1 MKRTYNNPDT
11 MKAVAVW
18 KSNHPGAT
26 IAELAERFNIKPHQ
40 VRYALDKYAEDANL
54 MKNTRAG
61 RKAVASALIG
71 NGSPERPADESSL
84 ELLNNQLAL
93 ILAQL
98 ECDDAMPVMARVQAL
113 NTATRVKRLLQSMTL
128 QHHLKR
134 LDADIIAAIIRRY
147 NPNVSDTEIIEIY
160 NEELANLRAGKEG

>member
-1 MKRTYNNPDT
+1 MKRTYNNPET

-18 KSNHPGAT
+18 KSNHPEST
-26 IAELAERFNIKPHQ
+26 IAELAERFRLKPHQ
-40 VRYALDKYAEDANL
+40 VRYALNKYAEDAQL

-61 RKAVASALIG
+61 RKAAAGALMG
-71 NGSPERPADESSL
+71 QSPDRPADESAL

-93 ILAQL
+93 ILTQL

-160 NEELANLRAGKEG
+160 NEELANLRAGKEA